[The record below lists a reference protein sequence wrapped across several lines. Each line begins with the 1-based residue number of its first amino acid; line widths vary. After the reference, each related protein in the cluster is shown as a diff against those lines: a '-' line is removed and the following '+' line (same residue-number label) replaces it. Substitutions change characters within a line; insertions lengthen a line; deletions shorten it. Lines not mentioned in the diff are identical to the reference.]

1 MNMNTAETMGGNGA
15 LGRRRRRYLRST
27 MFDIYDHVSQL
38 ENPKFIH
45 FYTEAVIK
53 RLYKCLL

>member
-1 MNMNTAETMGGNGA
+1 MNTAETMGGNGA

-27 MFDIYDHVSQL
+27 MFDIYDHVTQL

-45 FYTEAVIK
+45 FYTEAIIK